1 MSTLV
6 PEVLW
11 WPDPQH
17 AAASGIA
24 EFTRYVRDRRGVSIP
39 DGDYAALH
47 AWSVRDLAGFW
58 SAVAEFVGVRFHQA
72 PTAVLGVERMPGTE
86 WFPGATLNYAEHV
99 LSPGPGRG
107 DDDAMRPGGTHRS
120 TSGAGRRG

>member
-58 SAVAEFVGVRFHQA
+58 SAVAEFAGVRFHQA
-72 PTAVLGVERMPGTE
+72 PAAVLNGLALRLDVVRLWFCGT
-86 WFPGATLNYAEHV
+86 
-99 LSPGPGRG
+99 
-107 DDDAMRPGGTHRS
+107 
-120 TSGAGRRG
+120 